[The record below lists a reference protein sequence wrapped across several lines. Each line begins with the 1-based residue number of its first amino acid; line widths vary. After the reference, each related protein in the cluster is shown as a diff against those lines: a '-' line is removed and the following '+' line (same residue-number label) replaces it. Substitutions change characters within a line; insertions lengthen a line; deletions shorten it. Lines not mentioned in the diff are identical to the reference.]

1 MVEEYTPDA
10 NLFEEGIPLF
20 IDHDLD
26 IASNGTL
33 QIKSL
38 ITAGDLDETI
48 ITKPFYEIT
57 DYVLDCADSDDI
69 SYTDLYSIAN
79 EFNYE
84 VKTVNNIQILDNDFP
99 GLKNQRRVVQWLF
112 SKDTNVLDFK
122 RFDIANGGYLIAQ
135 VTGIVEK
142 GLASVENSSF
152 KILPEVIKSKKANYI
167 ISNNDNSLSIEEIS
181 KNNNIEIKKALALN
195 QKNATISEAGF
206 EPLVVGYSFGLDLN
220 STSDFIIGEN
230 GVYKLR
236 VIKKDEINIDDSS
249 VNFSFINSYRN
260 QLINS
265 NRTTVSGNVFQS
277 LKDGAEITDN
287 RSAYY

>member
-79 EFNYE
+79 ELTSESNR
-84 VKTVNNIQILDNDFP
+84 IRDL
-99 GLKNQRRVVQWLF
+99 
-112 SKDTNVLDFK
+112 
-122 RFDIANGGYLIAQ
+122 AQ
-135 VTGIVEK
+135 
-142 GLASVENSSF
+142 
-152 KILPEVIKSKKANYI
+152 
-167 ISNNDNSLSIEEIS
+167 
-181 KNNNIEIKKALALN
+181 NIE
-195 QKNATISEAGF
+195 
-206 EPLVVGYSFGLDLN
+206 
-220 STSDFIIGEN
+220 
-230 GVYKLR
+230 
-236 VIKKDEINIDDSS
+236 DSS
-249 VNFSFINSYRN
+249 SSVAGLFDSVYDS
-260 QLINS
+260 
-265 NRTTVSGNVFQS
+265 
-277 LKDGAEITDN
+277 E
-287 RSAYY
+287 

>member
-1 MVEEYTPDA
+1 M
-10 NLFEEGIPLF
+10 NLSKNN
-20 IDHDLD
+20 DL
-26 IASNGTL
+26 N
-33 QIKSL
+33 
-38 ITAGDLDETI
+38 
-48 ITKPFYEIT
+48 
-57 DYVLDCADSDDI
+57 
-69 SYTDLYSIAN
+69 SIAN

-167 ISNNDNSLSIEEIS
+167 ISNNDNSLSIQEIS